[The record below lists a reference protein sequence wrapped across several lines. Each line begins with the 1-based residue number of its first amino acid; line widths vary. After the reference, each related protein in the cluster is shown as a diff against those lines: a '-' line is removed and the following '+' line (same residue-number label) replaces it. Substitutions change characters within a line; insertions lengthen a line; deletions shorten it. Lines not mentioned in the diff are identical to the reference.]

1 MARHRRRPTGFLVR
15 RSTYERLRRAHEEL
29 YARYRSLEDDHVAL
43 VGDLEE
49 MMAGSE
55 PGPPPARQTS
65 WGTEREADDLF
76 FDAAATQP
84 VPAMDPDATGALV
97 VKSGLLVTPG
107 GAWSVKED
115 EEG

>member
-1 MARHRRRPTGFLVR
+1 MARHRRRTARWFVSSRRHEALR
-15 RSTYERLRRAHEEL
+15 RSYEEL

-49 MMAGSE
+49 MMAE
-55 PGPPPARQTS
+55 PEPAPVRQTS
-65 WGTEREADDLF
+65 WGAEREADDRF
-76 FDAAATQP
+76 VDAAATQP
-84 VPAMDPDATGALV
+84 VPAVDPDATGELV
-97 VKSGLLVTPG
+97 VASGLLVTPG

>member
-49 MMAGSE
+49 MMAE
-55 PGPPPARQTS
+55 PEPAPVRQTS
-65 WGTEREADDLF
+65 WGAGREADDRF
-76 FDAAATQP
+76 FDAEATQP
-84 VPAMDPDATGALV
+84 VPAMDPDATEALV
-97 VKSGLLVTPG
+97 VKSGLLITPG
-107 GAWSVKED
+107 GAWSLKED